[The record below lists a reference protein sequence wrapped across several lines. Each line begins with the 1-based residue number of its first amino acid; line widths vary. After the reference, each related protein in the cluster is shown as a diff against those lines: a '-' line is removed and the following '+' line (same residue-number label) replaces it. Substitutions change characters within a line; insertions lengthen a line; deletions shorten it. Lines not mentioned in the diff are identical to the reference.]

1 MTENSDKENPKL
13 PWYKDGLR
21 FQCTECGK
29 CCTGSSGFVWVNEE
43 EMQSMADSFNIPIEL
58 FKRKYTRQRDN
69 RFALIEKKNPNGD
82 FDCIFLKGKRCEVYQ
97 ARPTQCRTYPWWPEN
112 LNSKESWKIAAQEC
126 EGIND
131 EAPLVPYS
139 EIISDLSTPNQ

>member
-1 MTENSDKENPKL
+1 
-13 PWYKDGLR
+13 
-21 FQCTECGK
+21 
-29 CCTGSSGFVWVNEE
+29 
-43 EMQSMADSFNIPIEL
+43 MADSFNIPIEL